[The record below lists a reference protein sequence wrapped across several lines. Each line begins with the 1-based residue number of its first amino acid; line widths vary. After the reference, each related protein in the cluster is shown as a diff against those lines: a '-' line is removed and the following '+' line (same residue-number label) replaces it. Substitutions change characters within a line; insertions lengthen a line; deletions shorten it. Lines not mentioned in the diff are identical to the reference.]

1 MRHLRLVGCLAILGL
16 VAACS
21 RPEPP
26 PEAAAGGGGAGQ
38 ADTVVVDGVTL
49 ADLEREAAAIVQISG
64 KPGPSPVPEA
74 ANPAG
79 APAPPAP
86 VDRKAPRNASAH
98 PKVSEATMTLVTSP
112 PARTKRDASKAAVE
126 GGREVP
132 RPSSWRAVGFAGGSY
147 EPQRGVDA
155 ALLAPSDRAKRRGYT
170 YAFVVLTEQ
179 LSDPLEQE
187 LQRLGVQLLG
197 RHGGAQKARVPID
210 PARLRA
216 VAAVSG
222 VESIAYARKDQKV
235 EKAARDAA
243 ARFSKQLPGLPV
255 IVSAFDG
262 AAFEELQAW
271 LRDAKATVGRVDPQL
286 LSIWAVVPG
295 DRLDELSS
303 LDTVLFVELSRP
315 TGTGHDFSMAVMGV
329 DYIRPGGF
337 GTRFSGAPII
347 LGIMDTGF
355 MVGGAAPTTHQDLN
369 KFGCGRNFTT
379 DAAGVWNDQ
388 NSHGTHVLA
397 TIGGSGIGQARFRG
411 VAPGLGGS
419 ATTRIRAAKIWN
431 AANTGT
437 NAQMLS
443 AMDYMDDGPD
453 CGSDRPQV
461 VNISGGA
468 RGTNQ
473 IGTDAISRGLD
484 QRVWEARQTWVVC
497 GGNTGPGG
505 GTIWSPGVAKNALTI
520 GNVRDA
526 GDGTIG
532 DQNGDSS
539 IGPAGDGRMKPTL
552 VATGN
557 LVTSARAGTTNL
569 YSDKSGCSMAT
580 PHVSGIAATVMEHYP
595 EFRTLPHLMRA
606 HLMATALL
614 HDNLTAP
621 VNNTPAPDATR
632 NTFGLG
638 RVSPYVAHWA
648 HFNSAGWSTHWAWRT
663 ITNRQWGFREI
674 DVPRGAKRLV
684 VAMTW
689 DEPPASAGASS
700 AVDYDLDLWIDREP
714 FCTPDSMGQCGE
726 FASQSWIDNV
736 EYQIIENP
744 APGKYRLKIINWD
757 APSSGVPAAVAAT
770 IVMGATAPNYTLTG
784 SPSPAGAVPVGGVV
798 DVTTTVSNPSW
809 ILSGVYLEAAAVPS
823 GVTLVQ
829 VETVREDNATMAFTT
844 FTGRPAISLG
854 SIVQGDTRRAAW
866 RFRIDTPGVK
876 TVRFRTVSENGG
888 NRDLSVT
895 FNAGT

>member
-1 MRHLRLVGCLAILGL
+1 MRNLRLVGCLGILGL
-16 VAACS
+16 FVACS
-21 RPEPP
+21 KPAST
-26 PEAAAGGGGAGQ
+26 PEASTEEGGTGQVDSAA
-38 ADTVVVDGVTL
+38 VDGISV
-49 ADLEREAAAIVQISG
+49 ADLEREAASIVQISG
-64 KPGPSPVPEA
+64 NPVVASPEVADPTGALPRLVP
-74 ANPAG
+74 P
-79 APAPPAP
+79 
-86 VDRKAPRNASAH
+86 DRKPPPNASAY
-98 PKVSEATMTLVTSP
+98 PKVTEASMTLVTSP
-112 PARTKRDASKAAVE
+112 ASRTKRDAPKAAVE

-132 RPSSWRAVGFAGGSY
+132 RPSSWRALGFAGETY

-155 ALLAPSDRAKRRGYT
+155 ALFAPSERAKGRGYT

-179 LSDPLEQE
+179 LSDPLEKE
-187 LQRLGVQLLG
+187 LRGLGVQLLG

-210 PARLRA
+210 AARLRA
-216 VAAVSG
+216 VAAVPG
-222 VESIAYARKDQKV
+222 VESISYARKDQKI

-243 ARFSKQLPGLPV
+243 ARFAKQLPGLPV

-262 AAFEELQAW
+262 EALEELLAW
-271 LRDAKATVGRVDPQL
+271 LRTAKATVGRVDPQL
-286 LSIWAVVPG
+286 LSIWAVIPV
-295 DRLDELSS
+295 DRLDALTD
-303 LDTVLFVELSRP
+303 LDTVLYVELSRP
-315 TGTGHDFSMAVMGV
+315 TTSGHDFSIAVMGA
-329 DYIRPGGF
+329 DYIRAGGV

-347 LGIMDTGF
+347 LGILDTGF

-369 KFGCGRNFTT
+369 KFGCGRNFTGDT
-379 DAAGVWNDQ
+379 AGVWNDQ

-397 TIGGSGIGQARFRG
+397 TISGTGTAQARFRG

-419 ATTRIRAAKIWN
+419 GTTRIRAAKVWN
-431 AANTGT
+431 STGSGT
-437 NAQMLS
+437 NAEMLNG
-443 AMDYMDDGPD
+443 MDYMDDGAD

-461 VNISGGA
+461 VNMSGGGQGA
-468 RGTNQ
+468 NLT
-473 IGTDAISRGLD
+473 GTDALSRGLD
-484 QRVWEARQTWVVC
+484 QRVWDARQTWVVC
-497 GGNTGPGG
+497 GGNSGPGG
-505 GTIWSPGVAKNALTI
+505 GTIWTPGVAKNAITV

-526 GDGTIG
+526 GAGTIG

-539 IGPAGDGRMKPTL
+539 IGPAGDGRMKPTI

-557 LVTSARAGTTNL
+557 LIRSARAGTTND

-606 HLMATALL
+606 HLLATALL
-614 HDNLTAP
+614 HDNVTAP

-648 HFNSAGWSTHWAWRT
+648 HFNGNGWSTHWAWRT
-663 ITNRQWGFREI
+663 ITNSQWGFRDI
-674 DVPRGAKRLV
+674 DVPAGAKRLV

-689 DEPPASAGASS
+689 DESAASAGASA

-714 FCTPDSMGQCGE
+714 FCTPDNKGQCGE

-757 APSSGVPAAVAAT
+757 APSSGLPAAVAAT
-770 IVMGATAPNYTLTG
+770 IVMGSTAPNYTLTG
-784 SPSPAGAVPVGGVV
+784 SPSPTGAVAVSGFVN
-798 DVTTTVSNPSW
+798 VTTTVANPSW
-809 ILSGVYLEAAAVPS
+809 ILSGVHLEAAAVPS

-829 VETVREDNATMAFTT
+829 VSTTREDNVAMT
-844 FTGRPAISLG
+844 FTNMTGISLG
-854 SIVQGDTRRAAW
+854 SVVQGDSRLATW
-866 RFRIDTPGVK
+866 RFSVDTPGAK
-876 TVRFRTVSENGG
+876 TVRFRAVSENGG

-895 FNAGT
+895 FNR